1 MVLTICFYPRQSFFI
16 KQKQIWNYLIFCMI
30 FKEEY
35 FYSYILLTDQI
46 SLLINWP
53 NLLLEILDNMC
64 IVIFVMQ
71 SVTSKINHCFLN
83 KLFFHITT
91 RSGRA
96 FNMKSKAYFI
106 IFKGLSI
113 TRSCLRPESASLI
126 AYDFSLFSAVWDPSS
141 TMQLCKD
148 VLETNKYTSQWKI
161 TINLGFSNKPKRS
174 YLVAKKKILITLWG
188 IPMIL

>member
-1 MVLTICFYPRQSFFI
+1 MQKLGPESFIKIKIEHISGSTVWNVMKIVCIVSASRDLPKFSKTMVLTICFYPRQSFFI
-16 KQKQIWNYLIFCMI
+16 KQNQIWNYLIFCMI

-96 FNMKSKAYFI
+96 FNMK
-106 IFKGLSI
+106 
-113 TRSCLRPESASLI
+113 
-126 AYDFSLFSAVWDPSS
+126 
-141 TMQLCKD
+141 
-148 VLETNKYTSQWKI
+148 
-161 TINLGFSNKPKRS
+161 
-174 YLVAKKKILITLWG
+174 
-188 IPMIL
+188 